1 MQPIWHGNQ
10 VESELLIR
18 AIVNNCECEVNP
30 SGTLR
35 AACAA
40 HRMLTHDQRALN
52 GLLFARAI
60 RQRLVHEEWLQ
71 ADPATIE
78 SNDLV
83 SSERESSDLVSQ
95 Y

>member
-18 AIVNNCECEVNP
+18 AIVNNCECEVTH

-35 AACAA
+35 TACAA

-60 RQRLVHEEWLQ
+60 RQRLVDEEWRQ
-71 ADPATIE
+71 TDA
-78 SNDLV
+78 SSDLII
-83 SSERESSDLVSQ
+83 SDLERSDLVSRC
-95 Y
+95 